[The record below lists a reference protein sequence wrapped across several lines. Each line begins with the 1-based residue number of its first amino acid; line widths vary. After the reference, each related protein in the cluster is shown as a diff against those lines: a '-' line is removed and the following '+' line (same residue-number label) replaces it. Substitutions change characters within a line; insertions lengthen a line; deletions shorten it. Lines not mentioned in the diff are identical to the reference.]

1 MRIGIFTD
9 TYLPDINGVVSSIV
23 TLKGALERLGHKVF
37 VIANHS
43 GLAICREGDVLRLPG
58 IELKRLYGYKMS
70 SPFQLTADRYIREM
84 DLDVV
89 HVQTEYGVAIYGRQ
103 VARDFHIPLVYTY
116 HTMWENYTH
125 YFNPMELS
133 GVEKLSKAA
142 LRSISR
148 TYGNGG
154 QAVIAP
160 SQKTKEALLSYGVIT
175 PIYVVPT
182 GLDLSRF
189 DMSRLDPGRREQ
201 LAASLGLK
209 PSDHIVLFVGRL
221 AKEKMLEMVI
231 EAAAQA
237 QDSSLRL
244 LVVGSGPDEAHYHEM
259 TREMQSTGRIL
270 FTGRVDAVDVP
281 YYYGLADCFASAS
294 TSETQGMTYIE
305 ALAAGLPVFGRRDP
319 VLTELVTE
327 GVTGGYFDDAGE
339 LARKLD
345 AFFTNGHPDM
355 SEACIQK
362 TRPYTTEIFGSK
374 VASVYEQ
381 AISDY
386 AATYDVEKMRAV
398 GEFMYLTLQREADEE
413 PLKLLIPMDD
423 FFDLKIGLQ
432 AKLDEWVVRN
442 YLQFQNYYK
451 AWMAARKKLASR
463 DMTSWQLK
471 DWLVRRRGLDT
482 AKAGAVVEEFTV
494 RGYLND
500 GEYARSKAAYWQ
512 GMGSSLQTIRR
523 RLTKDGLD
531 PELVQTVL
539 SEMDPDAEYDS
550 ARKAALGMLK
560 TMKAQSARYK
570 RQLVVRRL
578 VSRGFS
584 PEIARQTGDDLE
596 LEQDDHQA
604 LDQALENAARLYA
617 SLDGDRRKDRI
628 IQYCLRQGFTLDQVL
643 EKLPGAL
650 ENLQEP
656 NQLDQKEKGASG
668 MEEPGT
674 DSRDLNRTEE

>member
-23 TLKGALERLGHKVF
+23 TLKGALEDLGHQVF
-37 VIANHS
+37 VITNHS
-43 GLAICREGDVLRLPG
+43 GSTICREGDILRLPG

-70 SPFQLTADRYIREM
+70 SPFQLTADRYIRDM
-84 DLDVV
+84 NLDVI

-125 YFNPMELS
+125 YFNPMELT
-133 GVEKLSKAA
+133 GVEKLSRAA

-160 SQKTKEALLSYGVIT
+160 SQKTKEALLRYGVIT

-189 DMSRLDPGRREQ
+189 DMTELDPDRRQ
-201 LAASLGLK
+201 KLAESLGLK
-209 PSDHIVLFVGRL
+209 PEDHIVLFVGRL

-231 EAAAQA
+231 DAVIQSDDEHI
-237 QDSSLRL
+237 RL

-259 TREMQSTGRIL
+259 ARERGAGDRII
-270 FTGRVDAVDVP
+270 FTGRVESEDVP

-319 VLTELVTE
+319 VLEDLVTE
-327 GVTGGYFDDAGE
+327 GITGYYFDDARE
-339 LARKLD
+339 LTDKLGT
-345 AFFTNGHPDM
+345 FFDEDHEGQAQ
-355 SEACIQK
+355 ACIAK
-362 TRPYTTEIFGSK
+362 TRTYTREIFGSK
-374 VASVYEQ
+374 VSSVYEQ
-381 AISDY
+381 AVADY

-398 GEFMYLTLQREADEE
+398 GDFMYLTLQRDADQE

-432 AKLDEWVVRN
+432 ARLDAWVVTN
-442 YLQFQNYYK
+442 YLQFQNYYR
-451 AWMAARKKLASR
+451 AWMAARKKLSSR
-463 DMTSWQLK
+463 DMTAWQLK

-482 AKAGAVVEEFTV
+482 AKASAVVEEFTA
-494 RGYLND
+494 RNYLD
-500 GEYARSKAAYWQ
+500 DQDYAQNKAAYWQ
-512 GMGSSLQTIRR
+512 GMGSSRKTIRR
-523 RLTKDGLD
+523 KLLRDGL
-531 PELVQTVL
+531 EAGLVESVISQ
-539 SEMDPDAEYDS
+539 MDPNLEYDS

-578 VSRGFS
+578 ENRGFS
-584 PEIARQTGDDLE
+584 PEIARQTGEDLE
-596 LEQDDHQA
+596 LEQDDGEALQHA
-604 LDQALENAARLYA
+604 LDNAARLYI
-617 SLDGDRRKDRI
+617 SLEEDKRKEKI
-628 IQYCLRQGFTLDQVL
+628 LQYCLRQGFTAGEVQ
-643 EKLPGAL
+643 ERLPDVFARMERQTLAAETGAGHA
-650 ENLQEP
+650 EEDASADSQE
-656 NQLDQKEKGASG
+656 D
-668 MEEPGT
+668 
-674 DSRDLNRTEE
+674 